1 VVFFQD
7 YAPIS
12 GEYQRPFEPW
22 VLKLRFGYLSML
34 IFQQVLL
41 LQIVIHLI
49 GFFGEIFLSLVA
61 FIINISE

>member
-1 VVFFQD
+1 
-7 YAPIS
+7 
-12 GEYQRPFEPW
+12 
-22 VLKLRFGYLSML
+22 
-34 IFQQVLL
+34 